1 VAGSGDVSYS
11 GRPRDVQ
18 RRVSGSGSIEASN

>member
-1 VAGSGDVSYS
+1 VS
-11 GRPRDVQ
+11 